1 MSDTRE
7 PKKSVSMG
15 QIQATGNAPA
25 SAAEAKVVRKPQ
37 DINGNMGE
45 DLFYNFHI
53 ILSGPRAV
61 QQDWDNLAFQIL
73 LMFLQ
78 EVKLHTVCLRQQT

>member
-1 MSDTRE
+1 MTDARE

-25 SAAEAKVVRKPQ
+25 SAVETKVGRKNG

-45 DLFYNFHI
+45 GLSYNFSLLSPNWDPSIQIEI
-53 ILSGPRAV
+53 ICYFR
-61 QQDWDNLAFQIL
+61 F
-73 LMFLQ
+73 
-78 EVKLHTVCLRQQT
+78 C

>member
-1 MSDTRE
+1 MTDARE

-25 SAAEAKVVRKPQ
+25 SAVETKVGRKNG

-45 DLFYNFHI
+45 GLSYNF
-53 ILSGPRAV
+53 LVTQS
-61 QQDWDNLAFQIL
+61 
-73 LMFLQ
+73 
-78 EVKLHTVCLRQQT
+78 KLRSVHSD

>member
-1 MSDTRE
+1 MSDARE

-45 DLFYNFHI
+45 DLF
-53 ILSGPRAV
+53 L
-61 QQDWDNLAFQIL
+61 
-73 LMFLQ
+73 
-78 EVKLHTVCLRQQT
+78 

>member
-1 MSDTRE
+1 MSDARE

-25 SAAEAKVVRKPQ
+25 SAAESKVGRKNG

-45 DLFYNFHI
+45 GWFYNF
-53 ILSGPRAV
+53 LV
-61 QQDWDNLAFQIL
+61 
-73 LMFLQ
+73 
-78 EVKLHTVCLRQQT
+78 T